1 MQGKGARGRKRLV
14 ALCWVEGTK
23 LLGGLCCASGWG
35 VLVEGLGV
43 PGERV
48 HVTWRQDERA
58 GYVPGRMCTTGSG
71 ASTTG
76 DGRRATRCFVFARRW
91 DGQRKEAE
99 MGW

>member
-1 MQGKGARGRKRLV
+1 LV

-58 GYVPGRMCTTGSG
+58 GYVPGRMCTTG
-71 ASTTG
+71 
-76 DGRRATRCFVFARRW
+76 DGRRGALFSRAVWMGSAKRQRW
-91 DGQRKEAE
+91 AGEP
-99 MGW
+99 